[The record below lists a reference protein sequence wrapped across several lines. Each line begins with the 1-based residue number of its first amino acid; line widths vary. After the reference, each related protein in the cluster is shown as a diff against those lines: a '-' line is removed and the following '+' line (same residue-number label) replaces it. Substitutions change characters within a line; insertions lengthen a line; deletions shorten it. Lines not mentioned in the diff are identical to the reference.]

1 MELFSLLQEGKS
13 MAFDEIY
20 ERYWSKLYAYAYNR
34 LRDKETCEEII
45 QEVFV
50 SLWANRKT
58 TKIESSVSGYLYQA
72 VKFQMLNF
80 MKSAEVRNNYLA
92 QFSHFRDQL
101 FDDSN
106 NESIAFNELRMMLE
120 KSMSDLPEKCQEVFR
135 MSRVQHLSIQEIAQ
149 QLNISHKT
157 VENHLTKALK
167 HLREDLGD
175 FLILMVVLGLMR

>member
-1 MELFSLLQEGKS
+1 M
-13 MAFDEIY
+13 
-20 ERYWSKLYAYAYNR
+20 
-34 LRDKETCEEII
+34 
-45 QEVFV
+45 
-50 SLWANRKT
+50 
-58 TKIESSVSGYLYQA
+58 
-72 VKFQMLNF
+72 
-80 MKSAEVRNNYLA
+80 A

-135 MSRVQHLSIQEIAQ
+135 MSRVQHLGIQEIAQ

-175 FLILMVVLGLMR
+175 FLILMVVIGVIR